1 MSKVKKVSEIK
12 PLRVKRVFS
21 EELKRK
27 IVKELESGKSRV
39 CDLCRAYEVSEKSI
53 YNWVEKYSPYLKRG
67 EQVVVESQSETQR
80 VLVLSKKTEELERLV
95 GKKQIAIEYLERLIE
110 MANKEFGVD
119 LKKNFG
125 TKL

>member
-95 GKKQIAIEYLERLIE
+95 GKKQIAIEYLERLI
-110 MANKEFGVD
+110 D
-119 LKKNFG
+119 LG
-125 TKL
+125 LT